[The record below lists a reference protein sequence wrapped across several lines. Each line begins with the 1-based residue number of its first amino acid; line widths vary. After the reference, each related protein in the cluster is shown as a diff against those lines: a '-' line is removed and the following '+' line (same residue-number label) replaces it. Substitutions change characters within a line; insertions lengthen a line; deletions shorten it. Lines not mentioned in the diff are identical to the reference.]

1 MKILKT
7 VQKVPGGLMVVPL
20 VLAALLNT
28 FFPQVLAIGGIS
40 TATFSKGTATLI
52 GVACICVGSQIDIKG
67 TVETLK
73 RGGFLFFGKFLAG
86 LVPAILV
93 TKFFGIDGILGITPL
108 MLLAGVTSVNAGLY
122 LGLMT
127 DMGDKYDVGAQAIL
141 SISVGPFLTLLG
153 IGAAGISSFDWVALL
168 ASIAPI
174 LIGFI
179 LGNLDEDIRSFLKS
193 GALIVLPLIGFNLG
207 ASINLMSLVQGGVLG
222 VALAVIIIVLT
233 LLFLLPIDRFILRRP
248 GYAAV
253 ACCTC
258 AGANAAVPA
267 LVAEVSPNLAG
278 QVASATSALAAAT
291 IITTIVAPIL
301 TSFAVKKW
309 GKKPENKAAGDHEI
323 NEEIAA
329 GGD

>member
-1 MKILKT
+1 MKILKN

-20 VLAALLNT
+20 ILAALMNT
-28 FFPQVLAIGGIS
+28 FCPQILAIGGIS
-40 TATFSKGTATLI
+40 TATFSKGTAALI
-52 GVACICVGSQIDIKG
+52 GVACICVGSQINVKG

-73 RGGFLFFGKFLAG
+73 RGGLLFIGKFLAG
-86 LVPAILV
+86 LIPAILV
-93 TKFFGIDGILGITPL
+93 TKIFGIDGIFGITPL
-108 MLLAGVTSVNAGLY
+108 LLLAGVTSVNAGLY

-127 DMGDKYDVGAQAIL
+127 DMGDQYDVGAQAVL
-141 SISVGPFLTLLG
+141 SISVGPFLTLIG
-153 IGAAGISSFDWVALL
+153 IGAAGISNFDWLALL
-168 ASIAPI
+168 ASVAPI

-179 LGNLDEDIRSFLKS
+179 LGNLDEDIRAFLKS

-207 ASINLMSLVQGGVLG
+207 ASINLMSLIQGGVLG
-222 VALAVIIIVLT
+222 IVLSIVIIVLT
-233 LLFLLPIDRFILRRP
+233 LLFLLPIDKFILRRP

-291 IITTIVAPIL
+291 IITTIVAPIF
-301 TSFAVKKW
+301 TSYAIKKW
-309 GKKPENKAAGDHEI
+309 GKGGKEK
-323 NEEIAA
+323 IAV
-329 GGD
+329 DQE